1 MEKFEK
7 FQTEYQEI
15 YGEELAIALENTP
28 NGDSINVK
36 SFYRRIKML
45 IHTYIK
51 MISPTFDE
59 NNLSDYQQEQIWNAM
74 LEQAYYTINVGDF
87 SIFSGVDFTNNTIMD
102 SMAIRKKIYSPI
114 SIDILR
120 SSGLLYTGLSRGG
133 KRW

>member
-28 NGDSINVK
+28 NGDSIDVK

-120 SSGLLYTGLSRGG
+120 SSGLLYTGFSRGG